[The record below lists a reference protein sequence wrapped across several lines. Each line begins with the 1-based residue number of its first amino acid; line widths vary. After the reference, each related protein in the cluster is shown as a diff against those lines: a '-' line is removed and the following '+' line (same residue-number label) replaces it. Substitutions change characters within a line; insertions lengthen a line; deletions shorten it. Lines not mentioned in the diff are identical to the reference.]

1 MATEHCRVVVIGG
14 GAVGASVLYHL
25 ALRGVTDTVLLE
37 RDELTSGS
45 TWHAAGNCPNFSTS
59 QAVMAMQSYST
70 RLYAELGDRV
80 GYAINYHVTGS
91 LRLAHHRERLDEF
104 HRVAAMA
111 RRAGIAFEV
120 VSPQEARARHPFL
133 ELHGLVGALW
143 DPGDGDIDPSQL
155 TQAFAKGA
163 RDLGA
168 RVHRFTR
175 VTALARDPG
184 GKWRVTT
191 DKGTI
196 DCDVVVNA
204 AGYRAAELMALIG
217 RSLPL
222 VTVSHQYL
230 VTEPIDELAA
240 CGASL
245 PILRDPDV
253 SYYLRQERQG
263 LLLGPYEADVRLM
276 WRDGIPDDFANQL
289 WPDDLDRLEPYLE
302 DAMARVPILASVGVQ
317 RVINGPIPYTP
328 DGNPL
333 IGPVRGAPGLFLC
346 CGFSFGIAQAGGAGR
361 VAADWIVDGAPSW
374 DVWNCDAL
382 RFGDYATVG
391 YTAERACELYRR
403 EYAIAFPVEEW
414 PGGRPALQTPL
425 YDQLAAKG
433 AQFCARGGWERA
445 AWFAREGDDPEPPP
459 SFRRAGWHG
468 AVGEEC
474 RAVREAVG
482 IMDMGGFTKL
492 RVEGSGAA
500 AWLDRLVCGRLP
512 PVGRV
517 RLTWALDERGR
528 IVSEFTVTRL
538 ADNVFYLVSAASAH
552 EHDLAWIEAAL
563 PADGSVRVSDLSG
576 ALGSLVI
583 AGPFAR
589 ELLGRVTDAALDTA
603 TFPWLAAREIDIGFA
618 RALALRVGYVGELGY
633 ELHMPLAALSAA
645 YARLGDAGADLG
657 LRDFGVYAMD
667 SLRMEKSY
675 RGWKTDID
683 RNVSPLEAGFGR
695 MVAFDKGDFT
705 GRAALAAERGDVKRS
720 LVTLMRD
727 EARDAEAPPM
737 AVVWRDGRRIGDVTS
752 AAYGHAVKA
761 SLALALVERS
771 ACEPGTAVEIEMFG
785 RFEPARVVAESP
797 YDPSNARLRT

>member
-1 MATEHCRVVVIGG
+1 MSAGIERCRVVVIGG

-25 ALRGVTDTVLLE
+25 ALRGFTDAVLLD

-59 QAVMAMQSYST
+59 QSVMALQAYST
-70 RLYAELGDRV
+70 RLYAELGECV
-80 GYAINYHVTGS
+80 GYPLNYPGTGS
-91 LRLAHHRERLDEF
+91 LRLAHSRERLDEF

-120 VSPQEARARHPFL
+120 VSPQEARVRHPFL
-133 ELHGLVGALW
+133 ELHDLVGALW

-163 RDLGA
+163 RDLGV
-168 RVHRFTR
+168 RIHRFTR
-175 VTALARDPG
+175 VTGLSREAG
-184 GKWRVTT
+184 GEWRVTT
-191 DKGTI
+191 DKGAFA
-196 DCDVVVNA
+196 CDIVVNA
-204 AGYRAAELMALIG
+204 AGYRAAEVMALVG
-217 RSLPL
+217 RPLPL
-222 VTVSHQYL
+222 VTMSHQYL
-230 VTEPIDELAA
+230 VTELIDELA
-240 CGASL
+240 GYRTLL

-263 LLLGPYEADVRLM
+263 LLLGPYEADARLM
-276 WRDGIPDDFANQL
+276 WRDGIPDNFANQL
-289 WPDDLDRLEPYLE
+289 WPDDLDRLETYLE
-302 DAMARVPILASVGVQ
+302 DAMARVPILASVGIQ

-374 DVWNCDAL
+374 DIWNCEAL

-403 EYAIAFPVEEW
+403 EYAIAFPVDEW
-414 PGGRPALQTPL
+414 SGGRPALQTPL
-425 YDQLAAKG
+425 YGVLASKG

-445 AWFAREGDDPEPPP
+445 AWFARAGDDPEPPT
-459 SFRRAGWHG
+459 SFRRSGWHD

-482 IMDMGGFTKL
+482 IMDMGGFTKM
-492 RVEGSGAA
+492 RIEGEGAA
-500 AWLDRLVCGRLP
+500 RFLDRLLCGRLP

-517 RLTWALDERGR
+517 RLTWALDHKGR
-528 IVSEFTVTRL
+528 IVSEFTVSRL
-538 ADNVFYLVSAASAH
+538 ADDVFYLVSAASAH
-552 EHDLAWIEAAL
+552 EHDLALIEAAL
-563 PADGSVRVSDLSG
+563 PVNGSVRMTDLSG
-576 ALGSLVI
+576 ALGSVVI
-583 AGPFAR
+583 AGPRAR
-589 ELLGRVTDAALDTA
+589 DLLTRVTDAPLDNA
-603 TFPWLAAREIDIGFA
+603 AFPWLSAKEIELGFG
-618 RALALRVGYVGELGY
+618 RALALRVGYVGELGF
-633 ELHMPLAALSAA
+633 ELHMPLAALTAA
-645 YARLGDAGADLG
+645 YTRLCAAGADLG

-683 RNVSPLEAGFGR
+683 RNVTPLEAGFRG
-695 MVAFDKGDFT
+695 MVALDKGDFT
-705 GRAALAAERGDVKRS
+705 GRAALAGEDVKRS
-720 LVTLMRD
+720 MVTLMRD
-727 EARDAEAPPM
+727 DAGDAEAPPM
-737 AVVWRDGRRIGDVTS
+737 AVVWRDGRRVGDVTS
-752 AAYGHAVKA
+752 AAYGHALGK

-771 ACEPGTAVEIEMFG
+771 AAAPGTPFEIEMFG
-785 RFEPARVVAESP
+785 RMESARVVAESP
-797 YDPSNARLRT
+797 YDPTNARLRM